1 MKFERWGDMPDKTL
15 LVKNERG
22 LILNPEFEGL
32 SEQEKL
38 QYFDRNSVAIS
49 EARNK
54 MIKQHL
60 NKSISIKG
68 FELKQFFLK
77 RGEVENSEK
86 CHKLKSDKP
95 KETLKQIKNETEFF
109 GLSFLEGF
117 LEFYGIK
124 LDLAVKRYEDKLH
137 IIEEENPRTHDKNA
151 SIIKSRNGII
161 DKIVTLK
168 DKKQANRELEKF
180 YQRKN
185 KEKKLKLNQ
194 NLVQKQGKENK
205 DEV

>member
-1 MKFERWGDMPDKTL
+1 MKFERWGDIPDKTL

-32 SEQEKL
+32 SEEEKL

-49 EARNK
+49 EARKK

-185 KEKKLKLNQ
+185 KEKKLNQ

>member
-1 MKFERWGDMPDKTL
+1 MKFERWGDIPDKTL
-15 LVKNERG
+15 LVKNEQG
-22 LILNPEFEGL
+22 LILDPEFEGL

-38 QYFDRNSVAIS
+38 QYFDRNSVAIP
-49 EARNK
+49 EARKK

-60 NKSISIKG
+60 NKSISIKD

-77 RGEVENSEK
+77 KGELRNSEK
-86 CHKLKSDKP
+86 CRKLKSEKP
-95 KETLKQIKNETEFF
+95 NETLKQIKNETEFF

-124 LDLAVKRYEDKLH
+124 LNMAVERYEKQLH

-185 KEKKLKLNQ
+185 KEKKLNQ

>member
-1 MKFERWGDMPDKTL
+1 MKFERWGDIPDKEL
-15 LVKNERG
+15 IVKNGRG
-22 LILNPEFEGL
+22 LILDSEFEGL

-38 QYFDRNSVAIS
+38 QYFDRNSVAIPD
-49 EARNK
+49 ARKK

-60 NKSISIKG
+60 NKSISIKD

-77 RGEVENSEK
+77 KGELGNSEK

-95 KETLKQIKNETEFF
+95 NETLKQLKNETEFF

-124 LDLAVKRYEDKLH
+124 LDMAVERYEKQLH

-185 KEKKLKLNQ
+185 KEKKMNQ

-205 DEV
+205 DEI

>member
-1 MKFERWGDMPDKTL
+1 MKFERWGDIPDKEL
-15 LVKNERG
+15 IVKNGRG
-22 LILNPEFEGL
+22 LILDSEFEGL

-38 QYFDRNSVAIS
+38 QYFDRNSVAIPD
-49 EARNK
+49 ARKK

-60 NKSISIKG
+60 NKSISIKD

-77 RGEVENSEK
+77 KGELGNSEK

-95 KETLKQIKNETEFF
+95 NETLKQLKNETEFF

-124 LDLAVKRYEDKLH
+124 LDMAVERYEKQLH
-137 IIEEENPRTHDKNA
+137 IIEEENPKTHDKNA

-185 KEKKLKLNQ
+185 KEKKLNQ

-205 DEV
+205 DEI

>member
-1 MKFERWGDMPDKTL
+1 MKFERWGDIPDKTL
-15 LVKNERG
+15 LVKNEQG
-22 LILNPEFEGL
+22 LILDPEFEGL

-38 QYFDRNSVAIS
+38 QYFDRNSVAIP
-49 EARNK
+49 EARKK

-60 NKSISIKG
+60 NKSISIKD

-77 RGEVENSEK
+77 KGELGNSEK

-124 LDLAVKRYEDKLH
+124 LDMAVERYEKQLH

-168 DKKQANRELEKF
+168 DKKQANRELEEF

-185 KEKKLKLNQ
+185 KEKKMNQ

-205 DEV
+205 DEI

>member
-1 MKFERWGDMPDKTL
+1 MKFERWSDIPDKTL

-22 LILNPEFEGL
+22 LILNPEFESL
-32 SEQEKL
+32 SEEEKL

-49 EARNK
+49 EARKK

-60 NKSISIKG
+60 NKSISIKV

-95 KETLKQIKNETEFF
+95 LKQIKNETEFF

-124 LDLAVKRYEDKLH
+124 LDLAVERYEKQLH

-151 SIIKSRNGII
+151 SIIKYEKGMI

-185 KEKKLKLNQ
+185 KEKKLNQ

>member
-1 MKFERWGDMPDKTL
+1 MPDKTL

>member
-1 MKFERWGDMPDKTL
+1 MKFERWADIPDKTL
-15 LVKNERG
+15 LVKNEQG
-22 LILNPEFEGL
+22 LILDPEFEGL

-38 QYFDRNSVAIS
+38 QYFDRNSVAIP

-60 NKSISIKG
+60 NKSISIKD

-77 RGEVENSEK
+77 KGELGNSEK

-95 KETLKQIKNETEFF
+95 NETLKQIKNETEFF

-124 LDLAVKRYEDKLH
+124 LDMAVERYEKQLH

-185 KEKKLKLNQ
+185 KEKKLNQ

-205 DEV
+205 DEI

>member
-1 MKFERWGDMPDKTL
+1 MKFERWGDIPDKTL

-32 SEQEKL
+32 SEEEKL

-49 EARNK
+49 EARKK

-86 CHKLKSDKP
+86 CHKLKSDRP

-185 KEKKLKLNQ
+185 KEKKLNQ

>member
-1 MKFERWGDMPDKTL
+1 MKFERWGDIPDKTL
-15 LVKNERG
+15 LVKNEQG
-22 LILNPEFEGL
+22 LILDPEFEGL

-38 QYFDRNSVAIS
+38 QYFDRNSVAIP
-49 EARNK
+49 EARKK

-60 NKSISIKG
+60 NKSISIKD

-77 RGEVENSEK
+77 KGELRNSEK

-95 KETLKQIKNETEFF
+95 NETLKQIKNETEFF

-124 LDLAVKRYEDKLH
+124 LDMAVERYEKQLH

-185 KEKKLKLNQ
+185 KEKKLNQ

-205 DEV
+205 DEI

>member
-1 MKFERWGDMPDKTL
+1 MKFERWGDIPDKTL
-15 LVKNERG
+15 LVKNEQG
-22 LILNPEFEGL
+22 LILDPEFEGL

-38 QYFDRNSVAIS
+38 QYFDRNSVAIP
-49 EARNK
+49 EARKK

-60 NKSISIKG
+60 NKSISIKD

-77 RGEVENSEK
+77 KGELGNSEK

-95 KETLKQIKNETEFF
+95 NETLKQIKNETEFF

-124 LDLAVKRYEDKLH
+124 LDMAVERYEKQLH

-185 KEKKLKLNQ
+185 KEKKLNQ

-205 DEV
+205 DEI

>member
-1 MKFERWGDMPDKTL
+1 
-15 LVKNERG
+15 
-22 LILNPEFEGL
+22 
-32 SEQEKL
+32 
-38 QYFDRNSVAIS
+38 
-49 EARNK
+49 

-60 NKSISIKG
+60 NKSISIKD

-77 RGEVENSEK
+77 KGELGNSEK

-95 KETLKQIKNETEFF
+95 NETLKQIKNETEFF

-124 LDLAVKRYEDKLH
+124 LDMAVERYEKQLH

-185 KEKKLKLNQ
+185 KEKKLNQ

>member
-1 MKFERWGDMPDKTL
+1 MKFERWGDIPDKTL
-15 LVKNERG
+15 LVKNEQG
-22 LILNPEFEGL
+22 LILDPEFEGL

-38 QYFDRNSVAIS
+38 QYFDRNSVAIP
-49 EARNK
+49 EARKK

-60 NKSISIKG
+60 NKSISIKD

-77 RGEVENSEK
+77 KGELGNSEK

-95 KETLKQIKNETEFF
+95 NETLKQLKNETEFF

-124 LDLAVKRYEDKLH
+124 LDMAVERYEKQLH

-185 KEKKLKLNQ
+185 KEKKLNQ

-205 DEV
+205 DEI

>member
-1 MKFERWGDMPDKTL
+1 MKFERWGDIPDKTL

-22 LILNPEFEGL
+22 LILNPEFESL
-32 SEQEKL
+32 SEEEKL

-49 EARNK
+49 EARKK

-95 KETLKQIKNETEFF
+95 LKQIKNETEFF

-124 LDLAVKRYEDKLH
+124 LDLAVERYEKQLH

-151 SIIKSRNGII
+151 SIIKYEKGMI

-180 YQRKN
+180 YQRKY
-185 KEKKLKLNQ
+185 KEKKLNQ

>member
-1 MKFERWGDMPDKTL
+1 MKFERWGDIPDKTL
-15 LVKNERG
+15 LVKNEQG
-22 LILNPEFEGL
+22 LILDPEFEGL

-49 EARNK
+49 EARKK

-60 NKSISIKG
+60 NKSISIKD

-77 RGEVENSEK
+77 KGELGNSEK

-124 LDLAVKRYEDKLH
+124 LDMAVERYEKQLH

-185 KEKKLKLNQ
+185 KEKKLNQ

-205 DEV
+205 DEI

>member
-1 MKFERWGDMPDKTL
+1 MKFERWGDIPDKTL

-22 LILNPEFEGL
+22 LILNPEFESL
-32 SEQEKL
+32 SEEEKL

-49 EARNK
+49 EARKK

-60 NKSISIKG
+60 NKSISIKV

-95 KETLKQIKNETEFF
+95 LKQIKNETEFF

-124 LDLAVKRYEDKLH
+124 LDLAVERYEKQLH

-151 SIIKSRNGII
+151 SIIKYEKGMI

-185 KEKKLKLNQ
+185 KEKKLNQ

>member
-1 MKFERWGDMPDKTL
+1 MKFERWGDIPDKTL

-22 LILNPEFEGL
+22 LILNPEFESL
-32 SEQEKL
+32 SEEEKL

-49 EARNK
+49 EARKK

-95 KETLKQIKNETEFF
+95 LKQIKNETEFF

-151 SIIKSRNGII
+151 SIIKYEKGMI

-185 KEKKLKLNQ
+185 KEKKLNQ
-194 NLVQKQGKENK
+194 NLVQKRGKENK

>member
-1 MKFERWGDMPDKTL
+1 MKFERWGDIPDKTL

-22 LILNPEFEGL
+22 LILNPEFESL
-32 SEQEKL
+32 SEEEKL

-49 EARNK
+49 EARKK

-60 NKSISIKG
+60 NKSISIKS

-95 KETLKQIKNETEFF
+95 LKQIKNETEFF

-151 SIIKSRNGII
+151 SIIKYEKGMI

-185 KEKKLKLNQ
+185 KEKKLNQ

>member
-1 MKFERWGDMPDKTL
+1 MKFERWGDIPDKTL
-15 LVKNERG
+15 LVKNEQG
-22 LILNPEFEGL
+22 LILDPEFEGL

-38 QYFDRNSVAIS
+38 QYFDRNSVAIP
-49 EARNK
+49 EARKK

-60 NKSISIKG
+60 NKSINITG

-77 RGEVENSEK
+77 KGELGNSEK

-124 LDLAVKRYEDKLH
+124 LDMAVERYEKQLH

-180 YQRKN
+180 YQRNN
-185 KEKKLKLNQ
+185 KEKKLNQ

>member
-1 MKFERWGDMPDKTL
+1 MKFERWGDIPDK
-15 LVKNERG
+15 
-22 LILNPEFEGL
+22 
-32 SEQEKL
+32 
-38 QYFDRNSVAIS
+38 
-49 EARNK
+49 
-54 MIKQHL
+54 
-60 NKSISIKG
+60 
-68 FELKQFFLK
+68 
-77 RGEVENSEK
+77 
-86 CHKLKSDKP
+86 
-95 KETLKQIKNETEFF
+95 TLKQIKNETEFF

-124 LDLAVKRYEDKLH
+124 LDMAVERYEKQLH

-185 KEKKLKLNQ
+185 KEKKLNQ

>member
-1 MKFERWGDMPDKTL
+1 MKFERWGDIPDKTL
-15 LVKNERG
+15 LVKNEQG
-22 LILNPEFEGL
+22 LILDPEFEGL

-38 QYFDRNSVAIS
+38 QYFDRNSVAIP
-49 EARNK
+49 EARKK

-60 NKSISIKG
+60 NKSINITG

-77 RGEVENSEK
+77 KGELGNSEK

-124 LDLAVKRYEDKLH
+124 LDMAVERYEKQLH

-151 SIIKSRNGII
+151 FIIKSRNGII

-185 KEKKLKLNQ
+185 KEKKLNQ

>member
-1 MKFERWGDMPDKTL
+1 MKFERWGDIPDKTL

-22 LILNPEFEGL
+22 LILNPEFESL
-32 SEQEKL
+32 SEEEKL

-49 EARNK
+49 EARKK

-95 KETLKQIKNETEFF
+95 LKQIKNETEFF

-151 SIIKSRNGII
+151 SIIKYEKGMI

-185 KEKKLKLNQ
+185 KEKKLNQ

>member
-1 MKFERWGDMPDKTL
+1 MKFERWGDIPDKTL

-22 LILNPEFEGL
+22 LILNPEFESL
-32 SEQEKL
+32 SEEEKL

-49 EARNK
+49 EARKK

-60 NKSISIKG
+60 NKSISIKD

-95 KETLKQIKNETEFF
+95 LKQIKNETEFF

-185 KEKKLKLNQ
+185 KEKKLNQ

>member
-1 MKFERWGDMPDKTL
+1 MKFERWGDIPDKTL
-15 LVKNERG
+15 LVKNEQG
-22 LILNPEFEGL
+22 LILDPEFEGL

-38 QYFDRNSVAIS
+38 QYFDRNSVAIP
-49 EARNK
+49 EARKK

-60 NKSISIKG
+60 NKSISIKD

-77 RGEVENSEK
+77 KGELGNSEK

-95 KETLKQIKNETEFF
+95 NETLKQIKNETEFF

-124 LDLAVKRYEDKLH
+124 LDMAVERYEKQLH

-180 YQRKN
+180 FQRKN
-185 KEKKLKLNQ
+185 KEKKLNQ

>member
-1 MKFERWGDMPDKTL
+1 MKFERWGDIPDKTL

-32 SEQEKL
+32 SEEEKL

-49 EARNK
+49 EARKK

-86 CHKLKSDKP
+86 CHKLKSEKP
-95 KETLKQIKNETEFF
+95 NETLKQIKNETEFF

-124 LDLAVKRYEDKLH
+124 LDLAVERYEKQLH

-161 DKIVTLK
+161 DKIVTLR

-185 KEKKLKLNQ
+185 KEKKLNQ

>member
-77 RGEVENSEK
+77 RGEVENGEK

>member
-1 MKFERWGDMPDKTL
+1 MKFERWGDIPDKTL
-15 LVKNERG
+15 LVKNEQG
-22 LILNPEFEGL
+22 LILDPEFEGL

-38 QYFDRNSVAIS
+38 QYFDRNSVAIP
-49 EARNK
+49 EARKK

-60 NKSISIKG
+60 NKSISIKD

-77 RGEVENSEK
+77 KGELGNSEK

-95 KETLKQIKNETEFF
+95 NETLKQIKNETEFF

-124 LDLAVKRYEDKLH
+124 LDMAVERYEKQLH

-185 KEKKLKLNQ
+185 KEKKLNQ

>member
-1 MKFERWGDMPDKTL
+1 VKFERWGDIPDKTL
-15 LVKNERG
+15 LVKNEQG
-22 LILNPEFEGL
+22 LILDPEFEGL

-38 QYFDRNSVAIS
+38 QYFDRNSVAIP
-49 EARNK
+49 EARKK

-60 NKSISIKG
+60 NKSISIKD

-77 RGEVENSEK
+77 KGELGNSEK

-95 KETLKQIKNETEFF
+95 NETLKQIKNETEFF

-124 LDLAVKRYEDKLH
+124 LDMAVERYEKQLH

-185 KEKKLKLNQ
+185 KEKKLNQ

-205 DEV
+205 DEI

>member
-1 MKFERWGDMPDKTL
+1 MKFERWGDIPDKTL

>member
-1 MKFERWGDMPDKTL
+1 MKFERWGDIPNKTL
-15 LVKNERG
+15 LVKNEQG
-22 LILNPEFEGL
+22 LILDPEFEGL

-38 QYFDRNSVAIS
+38 QYFDRNSVAIP
-49 EARNK
+49 EARKK

-60 NKSISIKG
+60 NKSISIKD

-77 RGEVENSEK
+77 KGELGNSEK

-95 KETLKQIKNETEFF
+95 NETLKQIKNETEFF

-124 LDLAVKRYEDKLH
+124 LDMAVERYEKQLH

-185 KEKKLKLNQ
+185 KEKKLNQ

-205 DEV
+205 DEI

>member
-1 MKFERWGDMPDKTL
+1 MKFERWGDIPDKTL
-15 LVKNERG
+15 LVKNEQG
-22 LILNPEFEGL
+22 LILDPEFEGL

-38 QYFDRNSVAIS
+38 QYFDRNSVAIP
-49 EARNK
+49 EARKK

-60 NKSISIKG
+60 NKSISIKD

-77 RGEVENSEK
+77 KGELGNSEK

-95 KETLKQIKNETEFF
+95 NETLKQIKNETEFF

-124 LDLAVKRYEDKLH
+124 LDMAVERYEKQLH

-185 KEKKLKLNQ
+185 KEKKMNQ

-205 DEV
+205 DEI

>member
-1 MKFERWGDMPDKTL
+1 MKFERWGDIPDKTL

-32 SEQEKL
+32 SEEEKL

-49 EARNK
+49 EARKK

-86 CHKLKSDKP
+86 CHKLKSEKP
-95 KETLKQIKNETEFF
+95 NETLKQIKNETEFF

-124 LDLAVKRYEDKLH
+124 LDLAVERYEKQLH

-161 DKIVTLK
+161 DKIVTLR

-185 KEKKLKLNQ
+185 KEKNYPRT
-194 NLVQKQGKENK
+194 VGYENWSIS
-205 DEV
+205 